1 MRGSETYDGKLAGNR
16 QIVDRYN
23 EAKGKKKKK
32 EQGLGGGGKGY
43 GGAAERPSERGGT
56 SGGEREPSG
65 HDEIKNVVDE
75 HGGAVSHHVYKTHQ
89 GYHSVTQHED
99 GHVHHADHST
109 LGEAHEHGVHAMG
122 EDTDHLGDMGRE
134 DAEVAGEAEGAES
147 RGGMG
152 GSRIGY
158 MA

>member
-1 MRGSETYDGKLAGNR
+1 MRGSETYDGKLTGNR

-23 EAKGKKKKK
+23 EAKGKKKKPLHK
-32 EQGLGGGGKGY
+32 DVREGTEQ
-43 GGAAERPSERGGT
+43 RPSERGGE
-56 SGGEREPSG
+56 SAGAREPSG
-65 HDEIKNVVDE
+65 HDEIKNIVGE
-75 HGGAVSHHVYKTHQ
+75 HGGAVSHHIYKTHQ

-99 GHVHHADHST
+99 GHVAHADHAT
-109 LGEAHEHGVHAMG
+109 LGEAHEHGEHAMG